1 LAGHLKKTVSELL
14 DGMDAQELTEWMAFS
29 TIEPL
34 DADRADIHAAQVC
47 STTANVWRGSE
58 TKVLE
63 VKDFIPDWY
72 GETKKADNFAGLK
85 AWAQAMGTKKT

>member
-1 LAGHLKKTVSELL
+1 
-14 DGMDAQELTEWMAFS
+14 MDAQELTEWMAFS

-34 DADRADIHAAQVC
+34 DADRGDIHAAQIC

-72 GETKKADNFAGLK
+72 GEHKKPDNFAGSI
-85 AWAQAMGTKKT
+85 AAQRAAGILPKD